1 MLQFWKRRYEALPFQ
16 QKISVLPWIVAAALA
31 LVLVITVGSGL
42 VNQYRLARIER
53 ERYPDVRVMW
63 ELQSDLAKLQRSFQ
77 DAASASDTGLLAHSD
92 SLRELMREALIL
104 EADDSAHVVLMRAVD
119 EYHDVARATTAR
131 MINGE
136 TGDAIVAAVGAMSQ
150 QYHALRERVERDLQA
165 DEAAIVED
173 FYAARMM
180 QMAGW
185 GLALLVTIGCF
196 GGMLFLSRFAVR
208 SLVSPLRDAAAAAD
222 RLARGD
228 LDVELEGHDRDEIGR
243 LLRSMNEMVAYL
255 REMSRVADA
264 VAGGDVDVAVR
275 ARSDGDRF
283 GVAFANMT
291 ASLRDMAT
299 VADAISSGDLTVQV
313 RARSDRDRFGH
324 AFVRMIAS
332 LSNVLAELH
341 DSAKAIASASSQLTG
356 SAQAMSD
363 GANDEAASVRQTTH
377 HVLQA
382 RTSIAEHAER
392 SQGMRTTALKGAQDA
407 EESGRALRE
416 TLDAMQAIGEKIGII
431 DRIASQTNLLA
442 LNAAIEAARA
452 GDHGRGFAVVAAE
465 VRTLAEQSR
474 VAAHDIGTLV
484 RESRGVAERSGGQL
498 ATLVASIRET
508 AAQVETAVVA
518 SEAQSRNLVQVA
530 TAMDQVTEISQR
542 NAAGAQELAAM
553 AEELSAQGDA
563 LEQLMGNFRVRH
575 DAGRRPGITLGA
587 LVPA

>member
-1 MLQFWKRRYEALPFQ
+1 MLQSWRRRYEALSFQ
-16 QKISVLPWIVAAALA
+16 DKISVLPWVVAAALL
-31 LVLVITVGSGL
+31 LVLAITVGSGL
-42 VNQYRLARIER
+42 VNQHRLARIER
-53 ERYPDVRVMW
+53 ERYADVRVMW
-63 ELQSDLAKLQRSFQ
+63 KMQGELAELQRAFQ
-77 DAASASDTGLLAHSD
+77 DAVGVADTSALARAD
-92 SLRELMREALIL
+92 SVREVMREALL
-104 EADDSAHVVLMRAVD
+104 VEADDSAHVALMAALD
-119 EYHDVARATTAR
+119 DYHRVARATSIR
-131 MINGE
+131 MIAGE
-136 TGDAIVAAVGAMSQ
+136 TGDGIVAALTTMTARYRAV
-150 QYHALRERVERDLQA
+150 HDRVARDLEADQA
-165 DEAAIVED
+165 LIVED
-173 FYAARMM
+173 FYDARVL

-185 GLALLVTIGCF
+185 ALVLIVTIGCI

-208 SLVSPLRDAAAAAD
+208 SLVAPLRDAAAAAD

-228 LDVELEGHDRDEIGR
+228 LDVELAGHDRDEIGR
-243 LLRSMNEMVAYL
+243 LLLSMDQMVAYL
-255 REMSRVADA
+255 REMSSVADA
-264 VAGGDVDVAVR
+264 VAGGDVDVAVEP
-275 ARSDGDRF
+275 RSDRDRF

-341 DSAKAIASASSQLTG
+341 DSARAIASASSQLTG

-363 GANDEAASVRQTTH
+363 GATDEAANVRETTH
-377 HVLQA
+377 HVSAA
-382 RTSIAEHAER
+382 RASITEHAAR
-392 SQGMRTTALKGAQDA
+392 SHAMRSTALKGAQDA

-452 GDHGRGFAVVAAE
+452 GEHGRGFAVVAAE

-474 VAAHDIGTLV
+474 AAAHDIGTLV
-484 RESRGVAERSGGQL
+484 RESRGVAERSGGLL
-498 ATLVASIRET
+498 ATLVGSIRDT
-508 AAQVETAVVA
+508 ATQVEQAVAAADV
-518 SEAQSRNLVQVA
+518 QSRNLVQVA

-575 DAGRRPGITLGA
+575 DTPRLPSTPHRA